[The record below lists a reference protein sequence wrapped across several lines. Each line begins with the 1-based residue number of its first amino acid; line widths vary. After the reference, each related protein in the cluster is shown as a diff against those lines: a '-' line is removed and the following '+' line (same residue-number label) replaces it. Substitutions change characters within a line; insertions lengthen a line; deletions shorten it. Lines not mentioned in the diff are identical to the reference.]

1 MLNRLYQNPLE
12 PHYSKRITPE
22 HPKLCSHSSQLN
34 PQSAY
39 IRRPNPRW
47 LPQQCLPHV
56 QNLFSYRLPS
66 SKQHS
71 CDWPDALHL
80 TGLPCSCL
88 PRPQRWRPPDFGR
101 WKSLSTHR
109 TWIGLK
115 CSDQENIIS
124 NELKSLIHISF

>member
-22 HPKLCSHSSQLN
+22 LPELCPYSPQLN
-34 PQSAY
+34 PQSAC
-39 IRRPNPRW
+39 IRRPNPSW

-56 QNLFSYRLPS
+56 QNHLSYRLPPP
-66 SKQHS
+66 KQHS
-71 CDWPDALHL
+71 CDRPDALHPI
-80 TGLPCSCL
+80 GLPCPRL
-88 PRPQRWRPPDFGR
+88 PRSQRWRPPNFGR
-101 WKSLSTHR
+101 WKSLSTHW